1 MGFWAGVAKGVDSI
15 EAQRNLENERSD
27 RKDATAK
34 ADARYEAALTIDA
47 EKWKNTLAQQD
58 YRVKQDALAIKR
70 EDDRYNSD
78 RLTKLALEGIPVAG
92 PGGTRSSGSSNTSG
106 TTTAGTTKQD
116 LTHTLQQLV
125 SYGAKDAHLLN
136 IAGGGNQVAADSL
149 SSYEKLNELAKKDGN
164 EIDVNEFL
172 ETAVMVTTPGEKFD
186 LEKVATSLG
195 ISMDE
200 VNSQAGLEAI
210 LVKRFTEKDMNTTR
224 FTYEYAEPMKLE
236 DYNEVVD
243 SIKGNMADLAA
254 VKLDEYKASGD
265 ATKQEEINRVINSL
279 GSDTPNYKLAFEVL
293 GDDAILPFVGN
304 EEFMNA
310 NFGGEIRRAV
320 DRYLVNQDSSMPED
334 EGIQDGSIAN
344 VLAQYGMTDADIP
357 RFTQEEYNNAE
368 EDPGTPYIYLDGVLR
383 ANKAILSRGPQGQ
396 VDPTTPPMP
405 SDNNTDPS
413 MGQTESAFSSRQPG
427 DDSSPRGITT
437 GPEPKSYEG
446 EAGSTY
452 TSFFTGRPT
461 LSDGP
466 SPQMT
471 VDETAA
477 YNDMTTPQDTPE
489 RGSIFPTR
497 GERAEANAASPNEY
511 ETPAPMQRATDER
524 GARLDARAE
533 RNASKIE
540 QEDRQYLLEYILEET
555 TNPEMLEAMSQEFK
569 DKYGEEAL
577 MNLVEEANAFQQRF
591 FMQKGKTP
599 FWEK

>member
-1 MGFWAGVAKGVDSI
+1 MGFWTGVAKGVESI

-58 YRVKQDALAIKR
+58 YRVKQDALSITR
-70 EDDRYNSD
+70 EDARYNSD

-92 PGGTRSSGSSNTSG
+92 SGGTRSSGSSNTSG

-125 SYGAKDAHLLN
+125 SYGAKDSNLLN
-136 IAGGGNQVAADSL
+136 LAGGGNQVAADALKAYESL
-149 SSYEKLNELAKKDGN
+149 SELAGKDKQK
-164 EIDVNEFL
+164 IDVNEFL

-186 LEKVATSLG
+186 LEKVAASLG

-200 VNSQAGLEAI
+200 VKSQAGLEAI

-224 FTYEYAEPMKLE
+224 FTYNYEAPMELE
-236 DYNEVVD
+236 DYNRYTDTIKANMVD
-243 SIKGNMADLAA
+243 DINNEIATLRSVSDDPDKANSTRLNRLNTA
-254 VKLDEYKASGD
+254 V
-265 ATKQEEINRVINSL
+265 NSL
-279 GSDTPNYKLAFEVL
+279 EGDNPSYSLAFEVL
-293 GDDAILPFVGN
+293 GDEAILPFVGN
-304 EEFMNA
+304 EQFMNA
-310 NFGGEIRRAV
+310 NFGGEIQRAKE
-320 DRYLVNQDSSMPED
+320 RYLANQDSSTLPD
-334 EGIQDGSIAN
+334 EGIQDGGIAN

-357 RFTQEEYNNAE
+357 RFTQEEYNSAE

-383 ANKAILSRGPQGQ
+383 ANKAILSRGPEGQ

-405 SDNNTDPS
+405 SDNNTDPA

-427 DDSSPRGITT
+427 DDPSPRGITT
-437 GPEPKSYEG
+437 GPEPKSYKG

-461 LSDGP
+461 MSDGP

-471 VDETAA
+471 PEETAT
-477 YNDMTTPQDTPE
+477 YNDMTIPQDAPE

-497 GERAEANAASPNEY
+497 EERAASNAASPNEY

-524 GARLDARAE
+524 GARNDARAA

-540 QEDRQYLLEYILEET
+540 QEDGQLLLDYLQDDST
-555 TNPEMLEAMSQEFK
+555 PPEMIDAMSDEFEK
-569 DKYGEEAL
+569 TYGFQAL
-577 MNLVEEANAFQQRF
+577 RDLLATLN
-591 FMQKGKTP
+591 
-599 FWEK
+599 